1 MYAAGA
7 RLSRLHG
14 QPRSTS
20 RMTVAEAAL
29 KDAHTGSIMDSYNL
43 AYVQHLTQNGRLDID
58 VAKQEREM
66 LHRRA
71 HAGLAFPRIVLGSL
85 NP

>member
-1 MYAAGA
+1 
-7 RLSRLHG
+7 
-14 QPRSTS
+14 
-20 RMTVAEAAL
+20 MTVAEAAL

-71 HAGLAFPRIVLGSL
+71 HAWACISPDSL
-85 NP
+85 WLSQPIEHISLSSHA